1 MGTRPDGARP
11 QRARAGARPR
21 QRSRQHR
28 RIGARMRVRSLCCGR
43 RNPRQRK
50 LAASRG
56 RGELRRATPH
66 RARPSAGLSVAAF
79 QRRLGRLLAD
89 GVCGAHPARRI
100 RAARKRLSPPHDGG
114 DRSGILDR
122 AETAIRPVVSRTDA
136 GRPYQDHGR
145 GQAVGAA
152 ALLWPGD
159 PAQRQWGA
167 ALRPAQPGRRR
178 QPRRGRSRR
187 NGRRAVRHRQGAGPV
202 AAAAARRHRAGAA
215 RMSDDIILALR
226 NATKLY
232 AGVPAIEN
240 VDFELRRGE
249 IHALVGEN
257 GAGKSTLKK
266 VRAGVVALTSGTMEV
281 NGVAAVPRT
290 PLEARNL
297 GIAMV
302 FQENSLV
309 PTMTVAQNLFLGQ
322 ERFYNRLRGIYIAA
336 QQFLQSLN
344 FDVTPTATVGLLGA
358 AKKQMVEIARAVLH
372 EAKVII
378 FDEPTA
384 TLTPEEK
391 KYFFDLVRD
400 LKRRGVSIVF
410 ISHALEEALILA
422 DRITI
427 LRDGKHV
434 VTDDAASFDRARPSP
449 GRCGRDLSNT
459 LYGTR
464 KTTVRPAGARV
475 LTIQNLKMA
484 PMVRN
489 NSLSVFAG
497 QITGVFG
504 LVGAGRTETFKVV
517 AGVLKRDFFH
527 GGEVIL
533 NGRPVRYR
541 VPAPAVRAG
550 IAYVTEDRKVEGF
563 FETMSVARNIYLG
576 LLAKMPGGRFFLSN
590 READKVGKTWVEK
603 LKVRATG
610 NDIKV
615 VELSGGNQQKVVIAK
630 SLVQGPELIIFDEPT
645 RGVDVG
651 AIVEIH
657 ELIQRLADEGKAVVV
672 ISSYLPEI
680 MALSDRILVSRQ
692 GKVVEEFSA
701 LEATEEKIMYAAV
714 H

>member
-1 MGTRPDGARP
+1 
-11 QRARAGARPR
+11 
-21 QRSRQHR
+21 
-28 RIGARMRVRSLCCGR
+28 
-43 RNPRQRK
+43 
-50 LAASRG
+50 
-56 RGELRRATPH
+56 
-66 RARPSAGLSVAAF
+66 
-79 QRRLGRLLAD
+79 
-89 GVCGAHPARRI
+89 
-100 RAARKRLSPPHDGG
+100 
-114 DRSGILDR
+114 
-122 AETAIRPVVSRTDA
+122 
-136 GRPYQDHGR
+136 
-145 GQAVGAA
+145 
-152 ALLWPGD
+152 
-159 PAQRQWGA
+159 
-167 ALRPAQPGRRR
+167 
-178 QPRRGRSRR
+178 
-187 NGRRAVRHRQGAGPV
+187 
-202 AAAAARRHRAGAA
+202 
-215 RMSDDIILALR
+215 MSDVVLSLR
-226 NATKLY
+226 KATKLY
-232 AGVPAIEN
+232 AGVPAIEA

-257 GAGKSTLKK
+257 GAGKSTLTK
-266 VRAGVVALTSGTMEV
+266 VMAGVVTLTSGAMTV
-281 NGVAAVPRT
+281 DGADVAPKT

-322 ERFYNRLRGIYIAA
+322 EKFYNRLRGIYIAA

-344 FDVTPTATVGLLGA
+344 FDVTPTATVSGLGA

-372 EAKVII
+372 RAKVII

-384 TLTPEEK
+384 SLTPEEK

-400 LKRRGVSIVF
+400 LKKRGVSIVF
-410 ISHALEEALILA
+410 ISHALEEALLLA
-422 DRITI
+422 DRITV

-434 VTDDAASFDRARPSP
+434 VTDDVAKFDRAAIIQAMV
-449 GRCGRDLSNT
+449 GRDLSNT

-464 KTTVRPAGARV
+464 KSSTRPAGTRV
-475 LTIQNLKMA
+475 LTVQNLKMA
-484 PMVRN
+484 PMVKN

-504 LVGAGRTETFKVV
+504 LVGAGRTETFKIV

-527 GGEVIL
+527 GGEIL
-533 NGRPVRYR
+533 LHDKPVRYR
-541 VPAPAVRAG
+541 VPAPAVKAG

-563 FETMSVARNIYLG
+563 FETSSIARNIYLG
-576 LLAKMPGGRFFLSN
+576 LLSKFPRGRMMLSR
-590 READKVGKTWVEK
+590 READAVGKTWIER
-603 LKVRATG
+603 LKVRAIG
-610 NDIKV
+610 DNGKV

-630 SLVQGPELIIFDEPT
+630 SLVQEPDLIIFDEPT

-657 ELIQRLADEGKAVVV
+657 ELINRLADEGKAVVV

-701 LEATEEKIMYAAV
+701 LEATEERIMYAAI